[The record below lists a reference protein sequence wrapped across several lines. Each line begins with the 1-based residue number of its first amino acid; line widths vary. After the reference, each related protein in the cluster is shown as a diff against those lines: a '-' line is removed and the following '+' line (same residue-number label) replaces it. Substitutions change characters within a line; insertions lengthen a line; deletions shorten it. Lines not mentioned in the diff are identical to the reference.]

1 LSRAY
6 LSFQLKASLKTRVS
20 AIGFPKQFMRLFVKL
35 LIGILAC
42 TVLATAQTSGGR
54 PSNPTT
60 STNQPATENLAG
72 SIRGRV
78 VLPNGSSLSQAVR
91 ITAQNMRGTPEAIF
105 TDNQG
110 QFEFRNLT
118 PGDYTLEVEG
128 DRLQFEV
135 TTERVQ
141 VLRGAPSVVTIA
153 LKEKSSAVGT
163 KPAGN
168 VVSVGEIGPDV
179 PAKARKE
186 FERASKSAR
195 EGKALEAIDHLR
207 KAISIYPN
215 FMMAHN
221 DLGAELLVQGNLD
234 EATTELQRAIQI
246 DPKAFNPYLNLGVV
260 LVRQKR
266 FAEAADLLRKALS
279 LESDS
284 PDAKL
289 YLGLALMG
297 TNDLEGAE
305 RELKAAYNLGGSSYS
320 LALFHLGE
328 VYMNR
333 GERAL
338 ARQALETYLHN
349 APNAANAVQARKLI
363 SILQ

>member
-1 LSRAY
+1 
-6 LSFQLKASLKTRVS
+6 
-20 AIGFPKQFMRLFVKL
+20 MRFFVKL

-42 TVLATAQTSGGR
+42 TASVAAQTGEGR
-54 PSNPTT
+54 PSSPTT
-60 STNQPATENLAG
+60 SPSQPAPENSSG
-72 SIRGRV
+72 SIRGKV
-78 VLPNGSSLSQAVR
+78 VMPDGASLSQAVR
-91 ITAQNMRGTPEAIF
+91 LAVQNVRGTSEVTY

-110 QFEFRNLT
+110 QFEIRNLA

-128 DRLQFEV
+128 DKLQFEV

-141 VLRGAPSVVTIA
+141 VFRGAPSVVTIA
-153 LKEKSSAVGT
+153 LKEKAASNEA
-163 KPAGN
+163 KPKGN
-168 VVSVGEIGPDV
+168 VISVGEIGPDV
-179 PAKARKE
+179 PEKARKE
-186 FERASKSAR
+186 FERASKFAKD
-195 EGKALEAIDHLR
+195 GKALEAVDHLR

-221 DLGAELLVQGNLD
+221 DLGAQLLEQGKFD
-234 EATTELQRAIQI
+234 EATIELQRAIQI
-246 DPKAFNPYLNLGVV
+246 DAKAFNPYLNLGVV

-266 FAEAADLLRKALS
+266 FAEAADVLRKALS

-284 PDAKL
+284 PGAKL

-305 RELKAAYNLGGSSYS
+305 REFKAAYNLGGPSYS

-333 GERAL
+333 GERVL
-338 ARQALETYLHN
+338 ARQALEEYLHDT
-349 APNAANAVQARKLI
+349 PNAANAVQARKLI